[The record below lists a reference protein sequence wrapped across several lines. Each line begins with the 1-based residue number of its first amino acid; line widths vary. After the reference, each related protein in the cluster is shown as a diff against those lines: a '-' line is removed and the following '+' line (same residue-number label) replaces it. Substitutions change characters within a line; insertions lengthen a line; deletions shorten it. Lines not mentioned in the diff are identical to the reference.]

1 MSSETDSFRPLA
13 SVVFLG
19 IPGFA
24 DKPVTEQVRLRI
36 QVMSAVAA
44 AAIQLNE
51 SDRIILDTADGAAI
65 VVLGNPP
72 AALQA
77 AQRAL
82 DAAVDVALGAAI
94 NHGPVRL
101 AADERNDSLLIGD
114 GIDAAVSIAGFVRP
128 GQLLVS
134 RSFHDALAEHTPAL
148 AEKFH
153 RASTITDAHHRAH
166 ELFTLDVVASR
177 AQTRRRVALAA
188 FACVGIL
195 ALGIGARYALQSLVE
210 SRQPAFLVFDI
221 RPQGDIFVDGVMKGR
236 APAVTRLQVAAGTH
250 TIEVRNGKFPSFV
263 IEVDLSPGE
272 QLQVKHSFTAPATQ
286 KRRGVLERL
295 KFWR

>member
-24 DKPVTEQVRLRI
+24 DKPVAEQARLRTD
-36 QVMSAVAA
+36 VVSAVAA
-44 AAIQLNE
+44 GATQLDE
-51 SDRIILDTADGAAI
+51 SERIILDTPSGAAI
-65 VVLGNPP
+65 VVLGNPS
-72 AALQA
+72 AAFQA
-77 AQRAL
+77 AERAL
-82 DAAVDVALGAAI
+82 DASIGVTLGAVI

-101 AADERNDSLLIGD
+101 AIDERHDSLLIGD

-134 RSFHDALAEHTPAL
+134 RSFRDALAEHTPTVAMN
-148 AEKFH
+148 FH
-153 RASTITDAHHRAH
+153 RANTITDAHHRTH
-166 ELFTLDVVASR
+166 EVFTLDAVASR

-188 FACVGIL
+188 LACVGIV
-195 ALGIGARYALQSLVE
+195 ALGIGARFALQSLVE

-221 RPQGDIFVDGVMKGR
+221 RPQGEIFVDGVMKGR

-250 TIEVRNGKFPSFV
+250 MIEVRNGKFPSFLL
-263 IEVDLSPGE
+263 EVDLSPGE

-286 KRRGVLERL
+286 KRRGLLERL